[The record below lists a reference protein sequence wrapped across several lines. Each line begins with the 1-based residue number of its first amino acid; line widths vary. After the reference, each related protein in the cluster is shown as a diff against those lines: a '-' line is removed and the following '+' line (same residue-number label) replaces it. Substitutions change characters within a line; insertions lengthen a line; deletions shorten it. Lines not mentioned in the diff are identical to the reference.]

1 MQNSG
6 LIVSPASIARRAC
19 AAPRAAWAGG
29 RGARAAGAR
38 TLPGVGKNTR
48 QEPRQLQGHDERNI
62 ARLALA
68 LAQNRIPSTLQSW
81 EKQLTVDA
89 LGAIHVKCVSR
100 ADAVVPHGLDNDIII
115 GLVNAFVEQGLP
127 NAGVIQLSAY
137 RLLTLAGLTVGGR
150 QYSEVLEGLRRLQ
163 GSTFAITESWFDGR
177 QHQWVSE
184 EFSIISSFAR
194 VDATEIA
201 EEIGT
206 LRADTILEIQLA
218 RAITRSVRS
227 GHLRPLDLEFYSQL
241 SQPMVRTL
249 YRSLEE
255 RRAPLGKVPTDA
267 YTVSTRNWGE
277 HLGMH
282 GWRLDKIRR
291 ALEPAHQELLDTA
304 YLVEVIYTGRGEGQQ
319 ITYRFGQVA
328 APPNT
333 ELVALLTRNGL
344 SAPNAVKT
352 VQAYAAQVEAT
363 VAAFGR
369 VVSQARTPV
378 KNRQGLLV
386 DMFRNP
392 ERYAEYFSSES
403 AAESGPAREFP
414 KKTRS
419 VTKTIEAPAGD
430 EDWEAQQAKAW
441 REMRPEARERRMLS
455 LLQMMMGDHLSA
467 EEMAVISTLVGN
479 GTLDGL
485 EFSRRLTRA
494 LADKTQVDL
503 AAEFRVLIEV

>member
-1 MQNSG
+1 M
-6 LIVSPASIARRAC
+6 
-19 AAPRAAWAGG
+19 
-29 RGARAAGAR
+29 
-38 TLPGVGKNTR
+38 GKNTR

-81 EKQLTVDA
+81 EKRLTVDA

-150 QYSEVLEGLRRLQ
+150 QYGEVLEGLRRLQ

-177 QHQWVSE
+177 QHQWISE

-194 VDATEIA
+194 VDATEVA
-201 EEIGT
+201 EEIGL

-227 GHLRPLDLEFYSQL
+227 GHLRPLDLEFYSKL

-255 RRAPLGKVPTDA
+255 RRAPLGKVATDA

-304 YLVEVIYTGRGEGQQ
+304 YLIEVIYTGRGEGQQ

-352 VQAYAAQVEAT
+352 VQEYAAQVEPT

-369 VVSQARTPV
+369 VVRQARTPV

-392 ERYAEYFSSES
+392 ERYAEYFL
-403 AAESGPAREFP
+403 PATADHTPADEFP
-414 KKTRS
+414 KKTRP
-419 VTKTIEAPAGD
+419 KTATVDAPAAD
-430 EDWEAQQAKAW
+430 DDWEAQQALAW
-441 REMRPEARERRMLS
+441 REMRPEARERRMLG
-455 LLQMMMGDHLSA
+455 LLQMMLGEYLSS
-467 EEMAVISTLVGN
+467 EEMAGIATLAGN

-485 EFSRRLTRA
+485 DFSRRMTRA
-494 LADKTQVDL
+494 VADNAQEVL
-503 AAEFRVLIEV
+503 AAEFRVLVEQ